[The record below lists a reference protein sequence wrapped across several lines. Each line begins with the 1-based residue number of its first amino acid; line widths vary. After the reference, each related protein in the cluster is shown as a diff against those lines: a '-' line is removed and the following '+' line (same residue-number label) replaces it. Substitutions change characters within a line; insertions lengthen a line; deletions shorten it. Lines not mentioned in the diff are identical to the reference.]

1 MQGFFITFKKK
12 FMRLFF
18 TLIFFTI
25 LLGCQSDNRSNPRAY
40 VEGNLKSVQFEMAEI
55 NVTIKSENTIVGET
69 NPDGSGNFIISGPL
83 LSDSFSLVFNS
94 KIQSFKSSKTG
105 CTISADSLEIL
116 IPVGT
121 TYLTFSEIILE

>member
-1 MQGFFITFKKK
+1 
-12 FMRLFF
+12 MRLFF

-40 VEGNLKSVQFEMAEI
+40 VEGNLKSAQFEMAEI

-69 NPDGSGNFIISGPL
+69 NPDGSGNFTISGPL